1 MSQQKVFEE
10 MLKDLK
16 EQVLSEMRSSSPD
29 DEKIARIAQDIENL
43 DMKIEHLK
51 SVNSFKPVEQEG
63 NQDEVQEQKMELTS
77 EDLAKVRWAYTPGEK
92 DAMGCITLN
101 PNKKQKAIHKG

>member
-1 MSQQKVFEE
+1 MSKQTSQQKVFED

-16 EQVLSEMRSSSPD
+16 DQVLSEMRSSSPD

-51 SVNSFKPVEQEG
+51 SVNSFKQADQEG
-63 NQDEVQEQKMELTS
+63 KQDELQEQKIELTS
-77 EDLAKVRWAYTPGEK
+77 ATTYTVLARAGTGSME
-92 DAMGCITLN
+92 ITKN
-101 PNKKQKAIHKG
+101 T